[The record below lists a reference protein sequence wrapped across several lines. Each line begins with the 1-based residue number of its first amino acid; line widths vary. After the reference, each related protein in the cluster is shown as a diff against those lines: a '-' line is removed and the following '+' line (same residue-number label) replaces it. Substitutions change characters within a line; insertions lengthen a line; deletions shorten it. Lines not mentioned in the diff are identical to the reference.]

1 MPTTILTFALGIII
15 GFAIAKLTT
24 KKQSSFAKAT
34 DARTGIGKSTQAQIT
49 AKEENP
55 PTL

>member
-1 MPTTILTFALGIII
+1 MSIPVAIIIGIII
-15 GFAIAKLTT
+15 GYAIAKLTT
-24 KKQSSFAKAT
+24 KKSPT
-34 DARTGIGKSTQAQIT
+34 TTIGKSTQAQIT